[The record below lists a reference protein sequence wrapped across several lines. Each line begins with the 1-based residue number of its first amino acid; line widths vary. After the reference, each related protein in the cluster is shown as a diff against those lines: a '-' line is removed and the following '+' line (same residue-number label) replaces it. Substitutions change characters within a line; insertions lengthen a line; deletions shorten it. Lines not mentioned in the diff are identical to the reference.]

1 MLTLKKYYLTAV
13 NTEAVKLI
21 IYNNYVILVV
31 KSQFKLKTFPW
42 AETPAPPLQI
52 LP

>member
-21 IYNNYVILVV
+21 IYNNYIILVV
-31 KSQFKLKTFPW
+31 KSLFPW